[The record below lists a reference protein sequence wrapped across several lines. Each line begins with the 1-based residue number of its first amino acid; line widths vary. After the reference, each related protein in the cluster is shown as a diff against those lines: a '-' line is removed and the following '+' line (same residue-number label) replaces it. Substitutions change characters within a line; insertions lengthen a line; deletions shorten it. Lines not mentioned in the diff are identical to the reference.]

1 MSSSIGGM
9 APSSNTVNTSLSSSS
24 SIVASVDGSGDSV
37 DNAPP
42 SGVVEVWVS
51 LDGDGSSVDIIGS
64 SVDASVLPGISPPF
78 VDGSVENAGVSVDIG
93 GRSVVGS
100 SESCVSSGASVD
112 GTASFGSSV
121 VPSFISSGVSSGAS
135 VDAVPS
141 VVSSGPSPDGSS
153 TQPSPEQAV
162 IWTHSDSC
170 SSSPP
175 SEVSESW
182 QSATSSHLDFR
193 IVEIYMILED

>member
-9 APSSNTVNTSLSSSS
+9 APSSNTVNTSLPSSS
-24 SIVASVDGSGDSV
+24 SIVASVDGLGYSV

-64 SVDASVLPGISPPF
+64 SVDASVLLGISAPF
-78 VDGSVENAGVSVDIG
+78 VGGSVENAGVSVDIG

-100 SESCVSSGASVD
+100 SVNCVSSGASVD
-112 GTASFGSSV
+112 GIPSVVSSV

-135 VDAVPS
+135 VDGVLS
-141 VVSSGPSPDGSS
+141 VVSSGVSSGPSPDGSS

-162 IWTHSDSC
+162 I
-170 SSSPP
+170 
-175 SEVSESW
+175 
-182 QSATSSHLDFR
+182 
-193 IVEIYMILED
+193 